1 MPRGKKTSEEKR
13 EAVKAVIYL
22 NPEASSR
29 EIEKQTGI
37 SHTTVNDIRQSCE
50 DELHSDK
57 YLQYRSIKKKE
68 FIDKAFSIALQGLDV
83 AKLKLDSLQSSP
95 EALNKANIR
104 DVAVALGT
112 IYDKQA
118 LAMGEPTEITDS
130 KQPTP
135 EMVSE
140 LENNLAKLKQIIG
153 KKTG

>member
-22 NPEASSR
+22 NPEASERDIAR
-29 EIEKQTGI
+29 ETGL
-37 SHTTVNDIRQSCE
+37 SNTTVHYIKDECK
-50 DELHSDK
+50 DELQSDTYK
-57 YLQYRSIKKKE
+57 QYRAIKKKE

-83 AKLKLDSLQSSP
+83 AKLKFDSLQNDR
-95 EALNKANIR
+95 EALNKANVR

-118 LAMGEPTEITDS
+118 LAMGEPTEITDR
-130 KQPTP
+130 KEAMP

-140 LENNLAKLKQIIG
+140 MEEKLSKLKQLIG